1 MVHSNI
7 LYNRL
12 KPYLN
17 KHTILV
23 HNQDTSNIINGLLD
37 FHKQYESEYDKIAGA
52 FAGRTPRETGKK
64 IWNFLK
70 TNTRYVVE
78 PDSKQTLRSPSAI
91 LYTGKKFGIDC
102 KNLSLFTGGILDAL
116 NRKGNKI
123 NWCYRFASYKYNDKL
138 PHHVFVVINPNTNDE
153 IWVDA
158 VLDAYNDKKQY
169 FYKTDKTPNMAL
181 ISMAG
186 IGRKSKAE
194 RKENRKAK
202 VQKVKQAIKK
212 AGKVV
217 LKLNPASVTA
227 RNSFLGLVK
236 LNVFSL
242 ASKLNDAMNKSNDL
256 FNLWQQIGGDI
267 TSLKKSIEVGRV
279 KRSIGAIGVAPAAL
293 ITPALP
299 ILVKIKAL
307 LAKLGIKTSDI
318 KNAITKTAKKVAQ
331 KQLQKL
337 NAGTLPNA
345 SDTATEQASET
356 ADKIVNATQQTASAE
371 MKTSATKGAE
381 DTQTS
386 SDTEAK
392 EVEQIMPSNTNWL
405 LIGGVVAGALL
416 LPKILKRK

>member
-1 MVHSNI
+1 MVHSRI

-12 KPYLN
+12 RPYLN
-17 KHTILV
+17 KHKILV
-23 HNQDTSNIINGLLD
+23 HNQDTSNIINGLLQ
-37 FHKQYESEYDKIAGA
+37 FHKNYESEYDKIASA

-91 LYTGKKFGIDC
+91 LYTGKTLGIDC
-102 KNLSLFTGGILDAL
+102 KNLSLFTGGVLDAL

-123 NWCYRFASYKYNDKL
+123 NWCYRFASYRYNDKL
-138 PHHVFVVINPNTNDE
+138 PHHVFVVINPNTSNE

-186 IGRKSKAE
+186 IGRKTKAE

-217 LKLNPASVTA
+217 LKINPASVTA

-236 LNVFSL
+236 LNVFGL
-242 ASKLNDAMNKSNDL
+242 ASKLELAMLKSSSVLD
-256 FNLWQQIGGDI
+256 FWKQIGGDI
-267 TSLKKSIEVGRV
+267 TALTKSIQVG
-279 KRSIGAIGVAPAAL
+279 KAKKQIGAIGVAPAGL
-293 ITPALP
+293 VTPALP
-299 ILVKIKAL
+299 ILAKIKDL

-318 KNAITKTAKKVAQ
+318 KTAVTKTAKKVAQ
-331 KQLQKL
+331 KQIQKL
-337 NAGTLPNA
+337 NAGTTPTA
-345 SDTATEQASET
+345 SESATEQASET
-356 ADKIVNATQQTASAE
+356 ADKIVNATKESAQAE
-371 MKTSATKGAE
+371 MKTSATKDA
-381 DTQTS
+381 QT
-386 SDTEAK
+386 DTEAQ
-392 EVEQIMPSNTNWL
+392 EVEKIMPSNTNWL
-405 LIGGVVAGALL
+405 LIGGVVAGALI

>member
-52 FAGRTPRETGKK
+52 FVGRTPRETGKK

-138 PHHVFVVINPNTNDE
+138 PHHVFVVINPNTNNE

-158 VLDAYNDKKQY
+158 VLDAYNDHKQY

-194 RKENRKAK
+194 RKENRQAK

-242 ASKLNDAMNKSNDL
+242 ASKLDVAMNKSNEL
-256 FNLWQQIGGDI
+256 FNLWNKIGGDV
-267 TSLKKSIEVGRV
+267 TALKKSIEVGRG

-293 ITPALP
+293 VTTALP

-331 KQLQKL
+331 KQIDKL
-337 NAGTLPNA
+337 NAGTTPNA
-345 SDTATEQASET
+345 SASATEQASET
-356 ADKIVNATQQTASAE
+356 ADKIVNATQQTAQAE

>member
-1 MVHSNI
+1 M
-7 LYNRL
+7 
-12 KPYLN
+12 N

-91 LYTGKKFGIDC
+91 LYTGKKLGIDC

-123 NWCYRFASYKYNDKL
+123 NWCYRFASYRYNDKL
-138 PHHVFVVINPNTNDE
+138 PHHVFVVINPNTNNE
-153 IWVDA
+153 IWIDA
-158 VLDAYNDKKQY
+158 VLDAYNDHKQY

-217 LKLNPASVTA
+217 LKLNPASATG
-227 RNSFLGLVK
+227 RNAFLSLVK
-236 LNVFSL
+236 INAFGL
-242 ASKLNDAMNKSNDL
+242 ASKLETAMLKSTSLLD
-256 FNLWQQIGGDI
+256 FWKSIGGDI
-267 TSLKKSIEVGRV
+267 TALTKSIQVG
-279 KRSIGAIGVAPAAL
+279 KGKKQIGAIGFAIAPL
-293 ITPALP
+293 IAPALP
-299 ILVKIKAL
+299 ILAKIKSL
-307 LAKLGIKTSDI
+307 LAKLGIKSDDINTAI
-318 KNAITKTAKKVAQ
+318 KKTAKKVAQ
-331 KQLQKL
+331 KQIDKL
-337 NAGTLPNA
+337 NAGSSDNA
-345 SDTATEQASET
+345 SASATEQASET
-356 ADKIVNATQQTASAE
+356 ADKIVNATKETAQAE
-371 MKTSATKGAE
+371 MKSSATKEA
-381 DTQTS
+381 QT
-386 SDTEAK
+386 DTEAQ

-405 LIGGVVAGALL
+405 LIGGIVAGALV

>member
-1 MVHSNI
+1 MVHSRI

-17 KHTILV
+17 KHKILV
-23 HNQDTSNIINGLLD
+23 HNQDTSNIINGLLQ
-37 FHKQYESEYDKIAGA
+37 FHKNYESEYDKIASA

-91 LYTGKKFGIDC
+91 LYTGKTLGIDC
-102 KNLSLFTGGILDAL
+102 KNLSLFTGGVLDAL
-116 NRKGNKI
+116 NRKGANIK
-123 NWCYRFASYKYNDKL
+123 WCYRFASYRYNDKL
-138 PHHVFVVINPNTNDE
+138 PHHVFVVINPNTSNE

-186 IGRKSKAE
+186 IGRKTKAE

-236 LNVFSL
+236 LNIFGL
-242 ASKLNDAMNKSNDL
+242 ASKLELAMLKSSSVLD
-256 FNLWQQIGGDI
+256 FWKQIGGDV
-267 TSLKKSIEVGRV
+267 TALTKSIQAG
-279 KRSIGAIGVAPAAL
+279 KSKKQIGAIGNPAGL
-293 ITPALP
+293 IAPALP
-299 ILVKIKAL
+299 ILAKIKTL
-307 LAKLGIKTSDI
+307 LEKLGIKTSDI
-318 KNAITKTAKKVAQ
+318 KTAVTKTAKKVAQ

-337 NAGTLPNA
+337 NAGTTPTA
-345 SDTATEQASET
+345 SESATEQASET
-356 ADKIVNATQQTASAE
+356 ADKIVNATKESAQAE
-371 MKTSATKGAE
+371 IKTSATKDA
-381 DTQTS
+381 QT
-386 SDTEAK
+386 DTEAQ
-392 EVEQIMPSNTNWL
+392 EVEKIMPSNTNWL
-405 LIGGVVAGALL
+405 LIGGVVAGALI